1 MSRKLAFIS
10 VISLVLCGVF
20 LGLARMIGG
29 DAIFHDP
36 HSLEGIRPLIDMATH
51 KEWRWAGGDTLAI
64 ESPMHLRYQPEG
76 APNIAVTG
84 SDEAMK
90 HVHFRKGRI
99 ESDAASPKGLKAVVS
114 GVTIRKFVVN
124 SDESLELGHVDQ
136 SDLEI
141 HLNGSGSVHGDGKVG
156 RLKLVVAGN
165 GTADLGKLSVGD
177 ADISLLGSGSAI
189 LSPHGAIKVLAA
201 GSGRVSL
208 LTKPSSIKRSMVGSA
223 EIIESSGTPPARP
236 SASAL
241 MVAPASIPPGTD
253 IVRGDRV
260 MIDDDQNVD
269 LGHVDRRKLAVTVAA
284 SGSIKAE
291 GRVDEL
297 TVHAMASGQVQFG
310 RLMVRKAV
318 VELAGSGDVTIA
330 PSQEAQ
336 ITILGSGN
344 VHLTTSPAKITRTI
358 VGSGRIIT
366 DGK

>member
-1 MSRKLAFIS
+1 MSRRLAFVS

-29 DAIFHDP
+29 DAVFHDP
-36 HSLEGIRPLIDMATH
+36 NSLEGIRPLIDMATH

-64 ESPMHLRYQPEG
+64 DSPMHLRYQPKG
-76 APNIAVTG
+76 TPGIAVTG
-84 SDEAMK
+84 TNEAMK

-124 SDESLELGHVDQ
+124 SDEALELGHVEQ
-136 SDLEI
+136 PYLEV
-141 HLNGSGSVHGDGKVG
+141 HLNGSGSVRGDGRVG

-189 LSPHGAIKVLAA
+189 LSPHGAVTVLAA
-201 GSGRVSL
+201 GSGRVTL
-208 LTKPSSIKRSMVGSA
+208 LTKPSSIVRRMVGSA
-223 EIIESSGTPPARP
+223 EIIEPSGMPPAPP
-236 SASAL
+236 SASAPMATPTPVISGANFL
-241 MVAPASIPPGTD
+241 H
-253 IVRGDRV
+253 GDSV
-260 MIDDDQNVD
+260 TISDDQSID
-269 LGHVDRRKLAVTVAA
+269 LGHVDRRALDVTLAA

-297 TVHAMASGQVQFG
+297 TVHAMASGQVQLG
-310 RLMVRKAV
+310 KLAVRKAV
-318 VELAGSGDVTIA
+318 VMLAGSGDVTIA
-330 PSQEAQ
+330 PTQEAQ

-344 VHLTTSPAKITRTI
+344 VHLLTRPANVTRTI
-358 VGSGRIIT
+358 MGSGHVIT
-366 DGK
+366 SGK